1 MNALHRLDRTA
12 RNLAPFA
19 LVLGLV
25 VIATLPLRLP
35 GYDATA
41 PNVALIAVFYW
52 AIHRPDLLPAPAA
65 FLIGVWQDLLVG
77 APLGINALLLLVA
90 HRVVSAQ
97 RRILIGKSFA
107 VMWWAFAVTA
117 FAAAL
122 GLWLLTMAFHAAAL
136 GPEPALIQILSTIAA
151 YPFLTWPFAW
161 VQHAVRGPA

>member
-1 MNALHRLDRTA
+1 MNALHRLDRMA

-35 GYDATA
+35 GYAATA
-41 PNVALIAVFYW
+41 PAVALIAVFYW
-52 AIHRPDLLPAPAA
+52 TVHRPDLLPAPAA

-77 APLGINALLLLVA
+77 TPLGINALLLLAA
-90 HRVVSAQ
+90 HRVVSSQ
-97 RRILIGKSFA
+97 RRILIGKPFA

-136 GPEPALIQILSTIAA
+136 GPEPALIQALSTIAV
-151 YPFLTWPFAW
+151 YPFVTWLFAW